1 VQEAFALLRAPE
13 LDWTAVLPAAARRAL
28 HASVTALVLATD
40 MQRHD
45 AMLAELAAVAPRVQR
60 AAAALRAA
68 QAAADAA
75 DAADAPAEPAASE
88 PAADAAPP
96 TPPMPHAQHLND
108 ADAAV
113 VLKVAL
119 KVADLGHTRAA
130 EALHRRWVT
139 RLCDELFAQGDHA
152 RALGMRVGPL
162 FSRRRASAVP
172 GALAALQVKFFGM
185 FAVPLASAW
194 ADATLSPAWAAAT
207 AANEASWQ
215 RQLAT
220 LRPGPA
226 SASASAP
233 QLSGSGG
240 AAGAGRIQR
249 PCSAP
254 APTLSMRVH
263 AHGDDDELGGG
274 APGGSSS
281 GSSSDEDM
289 WGVGL
294 LGGAGSASA
303 PRCALCGLSRAFARP
318 GSSGGA
324 SPRAAG
330 SPRSAHGRRAAS
342 RAPRFSESD
351 SVRCRAP
358 PERERLLRDFGSRLG
373 GGGAAAVDA
382 LLEAE
387 RCIRIDAD
395 EETDEASDGDDVF
408 GSGDCGDERDSVL
421 LSGAAPPRG
430 VQRMR
435 RRSAAQCC
443 TCAAGPAA
451 AAAARAAGDAAAAAA
466 AGALAATR

>member
-1 VQEAFALLRAPE
+1 VCAQEAFALLRTPG
-13 LDWTAVLPAAARRAL
+13 LDWTAVLPPASRRAL
-28 HASVTALVLATD
+28 HATVTALVLATD

-68 QAAADAA
+68 AEAASSSEAAAAAAAPDA
-75 DAADAPAEPAASE
+75 
-88 PAADAAPP
+88 AAPP
-96 TPPMPHAQHLND
+96 PLTPQQPAALND
-108 ADAAV
+108 ADATV
-113 VLKVAL
+113 VLKLAL
-119 KVADLGHTRAA
+119 KLADLGHTRAA

-162 FSRRRASAVP
+162 FSRRRASAIP

-194 ADATLSPAWAAAT
+194 ADATESPAWAHAT

-220 LRPGPA
+220 LRPGLVAA
-226 SASASAP
+226 SPRAAGVVPSAHASAP
-233 QLSGSGG
+233 ALLQ
-240 AAGAGRIQR
+240 RVQR

-254 APTLSMRVH
+254 APLSFL
-263 AHGDDDELGGG
+263 HGEEEPEAQPRAARGS
-274 APGGSSS
+274 GGSDS
-281 GSSSDEDM
+281 GSGSSDEDT
-289 WGVGL
+289 WGIGL
-294 LGGAGSASA
+294 LSGAGSAEA
-303 PRCALCGLSRAFARP
+303 PRCALCGLPRAGSRVRP
-318 GSSGGA
+318 SSGA
-324 SPRAAG
+324 SSPRVADSPRA
-330 SPRSAHGRRAAS
+330 RRAA
-342 RAPRFSESD
+342 RPPRFSESD
-351 SVRCRAP
+351 SARCRAP

-387 RCIRIDAD
+387 RCSRIDAD
-395 EETDEASDGDDVF
+395 EETDEASDGDVF
-408 GSGDCGDERDSVL
+408 SNDGDERASVL
-421 LSGAAPPRG
+421 PSGGGSGGGGGRG
-430 VQRMR
+430 TQRMR

-451 AAAARAAGDAAAAAA
+451 AAAAAAAARDAAAAQAA
-466 AGALAATR
+466 R